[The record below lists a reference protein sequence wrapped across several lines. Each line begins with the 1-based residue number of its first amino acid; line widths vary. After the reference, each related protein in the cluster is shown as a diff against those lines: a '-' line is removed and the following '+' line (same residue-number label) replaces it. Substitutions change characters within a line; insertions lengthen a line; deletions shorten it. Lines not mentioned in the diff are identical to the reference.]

1 MNVKPLMPHWLI
13 LSVLIAGP
21 WSSAFAQADANAVL
35 LEQARACAEQTSRL
49 ERLNCFDAIFQAD
62 DEPVSTDALPALWH
76 AIERQESAR
85 DQDDVGLLV
94 HTQGEDVLMSV
105 PALGTTPPRP
115 ILVMACE
122 KLITR
127 FQLHLPTPLNEARVD
142 LQLTGNGM
150 AVQQQWRARD
160 GGQVLSGGRGL
171 PAIETLRQLLNA
183 NEVTMRS
190 DVAMLDGLRF
200 DVSGLREEIQPLR
213 NACRW

>member
-1 MNVKPLMPHWLI
+1 M
-13 LSVLIAGP
+13 
-21 WSSAFAQADANAVL
+21 
-35 LEQARACAEQTSRL
+35 EQARACAEQTSRL

-171 PAIETLRQLLNA
+171 PAIDTLRQLLNA